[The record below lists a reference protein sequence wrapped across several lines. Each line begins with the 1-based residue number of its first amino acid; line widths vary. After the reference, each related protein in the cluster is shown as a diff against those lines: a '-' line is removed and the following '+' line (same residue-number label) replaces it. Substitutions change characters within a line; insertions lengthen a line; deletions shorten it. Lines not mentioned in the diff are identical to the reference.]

1 MAKQMVGFT
10 ILAIA
15 TFVLWPPIS
24 RATDLVIPIP
34 KSSRLTPVQGLNRE
48 GVEALK
54 KNQFEKAKDA
64 FFKAY
69 LIDPNDPFTLNNL
82 GYVSELEGDAVRAQ
96 RFYSLAAQQ
105 SNGATVGLA
114 STKQLEGQSFQNAVS
129 GVRSAAVQINRANFE
144 ALHLFSENRAVEADV
159 LLQKALQLDPHNP
172 FTLNNL
178 GVAKEME
185 GDYQAAFR
193 EYSAAAASNPKE
205 TALVT
210 SQKASAGRPVGVL
223 AAENA
228 RRLSS
233 RLKNSQ
239 TAEAQAALLNF
250 RGVTA
255 VNQNEPTEAAQ
266 DFLRAYQA
274 DPSDAFSLNNAG
286 YVAEMDGDLETAQSF
301 YESARRAPEASK
313 TVGLATST
321 SAEGQKLFAV
331 ADGSDGAVAA
341 RMEQEREA
349 KQRENTPIR
358 LMRRDGQPVTPGVQ
372 PTPIPPNPPPA
383 VPQ

>member
-15 TFVLWPPIS
+15 TFVLWPTIS

-193 EYSAAAASNPKE
+193 EYSAAAALQSERNCIGHLAKSVCW
-205 TALVT
+205 TAGWC
-210 SQKASAGRPVGVL
+210 S
-223 AAENA
+223 
-228 RRLSS
+228 RR
-233 RLKNSQ
+233 R
-239 TAEAQAALLNF
+239 ECP
-250 RGVTA
+250 A
-255 VNQNEPTEAAQ
+255 VE
-266 DFLRAYQA
+266 
-274 DPSDAFSLNNAG
+274 
-286 YVAEMDGDLETAQSF
+286 
-301 YESARRAPEASK
+301 
-313 TVGLATST
+313 
-321 SAEGQKLFAV
+321 FAV
-331 ADGSDGAVAA
+331 EKLA
-341 RMEQEREA
+341 
-349 KQRENTPIR
+349 NC
-358 LMRRDGQPVTPGVQ
+358 
-372 PTPIPPNPPPA
+372 
-383 VPQ
+383 